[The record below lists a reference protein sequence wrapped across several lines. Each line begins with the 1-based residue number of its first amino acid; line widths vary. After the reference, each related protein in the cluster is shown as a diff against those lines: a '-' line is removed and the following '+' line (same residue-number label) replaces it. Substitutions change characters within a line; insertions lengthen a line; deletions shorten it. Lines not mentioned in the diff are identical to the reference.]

1 MRISYFNYHYDVEGI
16 GIGAATQVRD
26 IAAALTRRGHQVDL
40 QFRVPKQP
48 GENKQY
54 LGLKKIGWAR
64 RYGHIPRILL
74 RNFAFLSRELQLLDE
89 FRPDVLLTV
98 CSYINFSAL
107 LAARMRRVPMV
118 LFIEAPLEY
127 EYQLLFSQYHRYPR
141 LGRWLEGL
149 NVRGAR
155 QVISI
160 SDILK
165 GYLMRYGAPAQKIHV
180 VPNGVDHQ
188 AFSPLQPDQELQSQ
202 WGLQNR
208 LVIGYIGNFEFL
220 GDLQRF
226 FLSAQRLCAA
236 HNQVIFFM
244 VGEGR
249 NKERIRQGAADFGL
263 GERFLFPGGVPHTQV
278 PRYLSLMDIVIC
290 PYREDYLFYN
300 SSMKLLEYM
309 ATGKAVLAPALGQI
323 KELVVDGYNG
333 MLYEP
338 GAPDAFER
346 KLQELLGSG
355 TLPEMGINA
364 RKTIERNWTWDLQA
378 SRISRIL
385 EMAFQP

>member
-1 MRISYFNYHYDVEGI
+1 M
-16 GIGAATQVRD
+16 GAATQVRA

-54 LGLKKIGWAR
+54 GGLKKIGWLR
-64 RYGHIPRILL
+64 RYGHIPRVFL
-74 RNFAFLSRELQLLDE
+74 RNFALLSRELRLLDE
-89 FRPDVLLTV
+89 FRPDLLLTV

-107 LAARMRRVPMV
+107 LAARLRRLPFV

-127 EYQLLFSQYHRYPR
+127 EYGLFFPQYYRYPL

-149 NVRGAR
+149 QVRGAR

-160 SDILK
+160 SEILK
-165 GYLMRYGAPAQKIHV
+165 GYLMRYGAPAHKIHV
-180 VPNGVDHQ
+180 VPNGVDHL
-188 AFSPLQPDQELQSQ
+188 AFQPREPDQELLVS
-202 WGLQNR
+202 WGLKDR
-208 LVIGYIGNFEFL
+208 LVIGYIGSFEFL
-220 GDLQRF
+220 GDIPLF
-226 FLSAQRLCAA
+226 MTSAKRICAEDSRA
-236 HNQVIFFM
+236 IFFM

-249 NKERIRQGAADFGL
+249 HKEKVRQAAVEFGL
-263 GERFLFPGGVPHTQV
+263 KDRFLFPGRIPHDQV
-278 PRYLSLMDIVIC
+278 PRYLSLMDLVIS
-290 PYREDYLFYN
+290 PYREDYLFYG

-309 ATGKAVLAPALGQI
+309 AAGKVVLAPALGQI

-338 GAPDAFER
+338 GEPGALEL
-346 KLQELLGSG
+346 KLQELIGSG
-355 TLPEMGINA
+355 MLPQMGLNA

-378 SRISRIL
+378 ARMSRVL
-385 EMAFQP
+385 EMALHP

>member
-16 GIGAATQVRD
+16 GIGAATQVRS

-40 QFRVPKQP
+40 QFRAAKQP

-64 RYGHIPRILL
+64 RYGHVPRIFL
-74 RNFAFLSRELQLLDE
+74 RNFGLLSRELRLLDE
-89 FRPDVLLTV
+89 FRPDVLINV
-98 CSYINFSAL
+98 CSYVNFSAL
-107 LAARMRRVPMV
+107 LAARLRRLPLV
-118 LFIEAPLEY
+118 LFTEAPLEY
-127 EYQLLFSQYHRYPR
+127 EYQLFFPQYHRYPR

-160 SDILK
+160 SEILK
-165 GYLMRYGAPAQKIHV
+165 GYLMRYGAPAHKIHV
-180 VPNGVDHQ
+180 VPNGVDHL
-188 AFSPLQPDQELQSQ
+188 AFTPLPPDQELQTR

-208 LVIGYIGNFEFL
+208 LVIGYIGSFEFL
-220 GDLQRF
+220 GDLHRF
-226 FLSAQRLCAA
+226 FSTAQRICAA
-236 HNQVIFFM
+236 HSHVVFFM

-249 NKERIRQGAADFGL
+249 HKEKIRQGAADFGL
-263 GERFLFPGGVPHTQV
+263 EGRFLFPGGVPHAQV
-278 PRYLSLMDIVIC
+278 PRYLSLMDLVIS
-290 PYREDYLFYN
+290 PYREDYLFYG

-309 ATGKAVLAPALGQI
+309 AAGKVVLAPALGQI

-333 MLYEP
+333 MLYDP

-346 KLQELLGSG
+346 KLHELLGSG
-355 TLPEMGINA
+355 TLPQMGLNA
-364 RKTIERNWTWDLQA
+364 RKTIENNWTWDLQA
-378 SRISRIL
+378 SRISHVL
-385 EMAFQP
+385 ELALQP

>member
-1 MRISYFNYHYDVEGI
+1 
-16 GIGAATQVRD
+16 
-26 IAAALTRRGHQVDL
+26 
-40 QFRVPKQP
+40 
-48 GENKQY
+48 
-54 LGLKKIGWAR
+54 
-64 RYGHIPRILL
+64 L
-74 RNFAFLSRELQLLDE
+74 RNFALLSRELHLLDE

-107 LAARMRRVPMV
+107 LAARRRRLPMV

-127 EYQLLFSQYHRYPR
+127 EYRLFFSQYYRYPR

-160 SDILK
+160 SEILK
-165 GYLMRYGAPAQKIHV
+165 GYLMRYGAPAHKIHV
-180 VPNGVDHQ
+180 VPNGVDHRT
-188 AFSPLQPDQELQSQ
+188 FTPLEPDNELQSK

-208 LVIGYIGNFEFL
+208 LVIGYIGSFEFL

-226 FLSAQRLCAA
+226 LAMAQRICAA
-236 HNQVIFFM
+236 YGQVVFFM

-249 NKERIRQGAADFGL
+249 HKEKIRQGAADFGL
-263 GERFLFPGGVPHTQV
+263 GAHFLFPGGVPHAQV
-278 PRYLSLMDIVIC
+278 PRYLSLMDIVIS
-290 PYREDYLFYN
+290 PYRETYLFYG

-309 ATGKAVLAPALGQI
+309 AAGKVVLAPALGQI

-338 GAPDAFER
+338 GVPDAFER
-346 KLQELLGSG
+346 RLRELIGSG
-355 TLPEMGINA
+355 ILPQMGINA
-364 RKTIERNWTWDLQA
+364 RKTIESNWTWVYK
-378 SRISRIL
+378 
-385 EMAFQP
+385 PPG